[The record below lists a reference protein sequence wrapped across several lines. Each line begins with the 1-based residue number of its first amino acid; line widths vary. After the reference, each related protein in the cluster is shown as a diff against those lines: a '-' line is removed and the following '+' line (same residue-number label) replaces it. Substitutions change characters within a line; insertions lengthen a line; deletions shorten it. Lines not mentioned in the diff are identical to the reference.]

1 MRAFGSG
8 PMSEALTLTSHDQER
23 ESLFVDDAQE
33 AVLLAFKSQTR
44 GVFGSHGNPNKTER
58 Q

>member
-1 MRAFGSG
+1 
-8 PMSEALTLTSHDQER
+8 MSEALTLTSHDQER